1 METSYLRNYSV
12 ALFFVIVSIFVARD
26 RCLSHASE
34 LREQAVSAPNFALR
48 DNERVVAFRCTVHG
62 GRIVRLA
69 EIPPLWEVKI
79 ENGNADTAT
88 LEASILVGAAALP
101 PGLTEGNG
109 NYFKKFL
116 IIEKT
121 WPPLN
126 PFSVVLHISVSVNDD
141 MSRFRQVNFGKELM
155 LSPTSGN

>member
-1 METSYLRNYSV
+1 
-12 ALFFVIVSIFVARD
+12 VSIFIARD

-34 LREQAVSAPNFALR
+34 LRELAVSAPNFALR

-62 GRIVRLA
+62 ARIVRLV

-88 LEASILVGAAALP
+88 IEASILVGAAAFP
-101 PGLTEGNG
+101 PGLTEGKR
-109 NYFKKFL
+109 NYFEKFL

-121 WPPLN
+121 RAPLN
-126 PFSVVLHISVSVNDD
+126 PFSVVLHVTVSVNDD
-141 MSRFRQVNFGKELM
+141 MSKFRQVNFGKELL